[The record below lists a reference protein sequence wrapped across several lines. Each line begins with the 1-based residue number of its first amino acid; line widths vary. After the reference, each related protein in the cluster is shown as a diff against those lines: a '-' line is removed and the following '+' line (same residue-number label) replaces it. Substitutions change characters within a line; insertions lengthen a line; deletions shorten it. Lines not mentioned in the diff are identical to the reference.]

1 MKAKNWVAILA
12 TGSLLAVAAP
22 VSAQFGGLGALK
34 KKLETVAKELEKP
47 KPAPQPQPTARPTP
61 PQSRPETSQG
71 GYASPAPAP
80 QPTARPTPPQA
91 PATPVVRQAVAN
103 EVAAIETWRCFGE
116 SDATP
121 IKLEFSYYQNK
132 NALRSGTVRMIHS
145 YEYDEN
151 SNYAPRN
158 EVEAGVFRSNG
169 FIYNLKF
176 NNNEIGKMDF
186 EISNDRFGGG
196 DQSAKSRYTGYGL
209 MEDIKHLNQIISQEI
224 VDQSE
229 DFGGDTNA
237 ISCRIVK
244 PIYSKYS
251 FEEFSIDNPETI
263 FESYRE
269 KPKKPNFSYRDKE
282 FGPIGSELY
291 KSIVKAVSDDDYEMP
306 SFAKYYITVYEF
318 GHHYLIDSRDGKVH
332 HLTGDINNDPNI
344 VGDIVGQSISIL
356 FNPNSN
362 VVISITKDDS
372 ICQINYSKWDG
383 SKLKIFDKQT
393 LGEVSVCVNEGG
405 YDRENLLQLLED
417 QIIRGE
423 RRIPEKTAANAS
435 VPVQA
440 NASKAPLNSQIV
452 STEVWNCFSDESP
465 KPIRF
470 ELNYTSTQKKNE
482 QGSFREISPFDNEG
496 IETRTPN
503 ISSGSFRY
511 EQTHNGDVLKLEY
524 ADQSEEYRSFTSSV
538 LDDGV
543 RFGEMDNL
551 QCELVK

>member
-1 MKAKNWVAILA
+1 MKVNKWVAVLA
-12 TGSLLAVAAP
+12 TCSVLAVAAP
-22 VSAQFGGLGALK
+22 VSAQFGGFKSLK
-34 KKLETVAKELEKP
+34 KAMDTVAKELEQP

-61 PQSRPETSQG
+61 PQSRPATSQG
-71 GYASPAPAP
+71 GYASPAPVRAQQVTAP
-80 QPTARPTPPQA
+80 S
-91 PATPVVRQAVAN
+91 TPVVRQAVTN
-103 EVAAIETWRCFGE
+103 EVVATEAWRCFGE

-121 IKLEFSYYQNK
+121 IKLEFSYSKNK
-132 NALRSGTVRMIHS
+132 NGLRNGTVKMIES

-158 EVEAGVFRSNG
+158 EVEARIFTSNG
-169 FIYNLKF
+169 IIYNLKF
-176 NNNEIGKMDF
+176 NNNEIGKMNF

-196 DQSAKSRYTGYGL
+196 DQSAKSRYTGYSL
-209 MEDIKHLNQIISQEI
+209 MEDIKHLNQIVPQEVI
-224 VDQSE
+224 DQSE

-244 PIYSKYS
+244 PIYSIYS
-251 FEEFSIDNPETI
+251 FEDFSIDNPETI

-269 KPKKPNFSYRDKE
+269 KPKKPNFAYRDKE

-306 SFAKYYITVYEF
+306 SFAKYYITVYKF

-356 FNPNSN
+356 FNQNSN

-383 SKLKIFDKQT
+383 SKLKIFDKQI

-423 RRIPEKTAANAS
+423 RTVPAKTSPPAPPQASTPSETAFATPTNTSASILGKWIP
-435 VPVQA
+435 
-440 NASKAPLNSQIV
+440 
-452 STEVWNCFSDESP
+452 SDDD
-465 KPIRF
+465 
-470 ELNYTSTQKKNE
+470 ELHENQRTIT
-482 QGSFREISPFDNEG
+482 RDG
-496 IETRTPN
+496 IEGYEWQCEFTLPVSDFQRY
-503 ISSGSFRY
+503 SGTEKCSFY
-511 EQTHNGDVLKLEY
+511 
-524 ADQSEEYRSFTSSV
+524 
-538 LDDGV
+538 DGV
-543 RFGEMDNL
+543 SGGMNSDGSSNITI
-551 QCELVK
+551 ELLDADTILYSKNDKDGTVKYYWKRSNIEE